1 MGKARFIVGRV
12 LLAVVVLV
20 GVSIVTFA
28 IARLVPSDPAALWVG
43 PHAKRPQVEAARIK
57 LGLDRPLYIQ
67 YFRYMGEVVRGD
79 FGISIQTHRPII
91 DDVRIRL
98 PATLELVLCS
108 MVITVIVGIPL
119 GVLSGAWKGGGV
131 DHFSRIFA
139 VVNVSLPVFWLAMI
153 LQLLFARELDL
164 LPTTG
169 RVSREISLFSPVTQI
184 TGFYLLDTALT
195 RNWTAFRD
203 ALVHIILPAVTLSS
217 YGIGLSIRMTR
228 ATMIEVLDQKFIMA
242 AWAQGLDRRTIYFRL
257 ALKNAIVPTLMVLGL
272 SFVWNLTG
280 SMLVEIVFL
289 WPGLGTYL
297 ATAVLAGDFAVI
309 VSLALVV
316 TVFYVFVNLA
326 LDLLQAMIDPR
337 VRLE

>member
-1 MGKARFIVGRV
+1 MGKARFIVGRL
-12 LLAVVVLV
+12 LLAIVVLV

-57 LGLDRPLYIQ
+57 LGLDRPLYVQ

-108 MVITVIVGIPL
+108 MIITVIVGIPL
-119 GVLSGAWKGGGV
+119 GVLSGAWKGGPV

-153 LQLLFARELDL
+153 LQLLFARELNL

-184 TGFYLLDTALT
+184 TGFYLLDTLIT
-195 RNWTAFRD
+195 RNWVAFRD

-242 AWAQGLDRRTIYFRL
+242 AWAQGLDRRTIFFRL

-309 VSLALVV
+309 VSLALIV
-316 TVFYVFVNLA
+316 TVFYVFVNLG